1 MEILSAHFATD
12 ASDLFSDGMLQ
23 LVHILGIT
31 QVHFCLIYPH
41 NKKWKGVNIGRLG
54 GLQCLGFWLTTRR

>member
-1 MEILSAHFATD
+1 MEFLSAHFATD

-31 QVHFCLIYPH
+31 QVHFFNYPH
-41 NKKWKGVNIGRLG
+41 NKIWKGVNIGRLG
-54 GLQCLGFWLTTRR
+54 GRQCLGFWLMTRR